1 MILAKR
7 TLHQSIVDLEKQYAD
22 KIILER
28 RIKTKHATLLVQTM
42 ELESELSAKGLLSS
56 EQVAKL
62 E

>member
-1 MILAKR
+1 M
-7 TLHQSIVDLEKQYAD
+7 DLEKKYAD

-42 ELESELSAKGLLSS
+42 ELESELSAKSLLSS
-56 EQVAKL
+56 DQVAKL